1 MDKTRTI
8 LQGWMFA
15 LGFAAICGFLI
26 WILIPANKPI
36 KIRSLSKSEIRK
48 LCDENSEAETAYY
61 VLSAGEYQVLGRFS
75 ENTVKVNSVKHYEDL
90 TYACYTVQ
98 FLDKNGEP
106 VVMAAR
112 TLADDNDLENKAGD
126 VSGKLITMKDDLAA
140 RQTQSYDGEL
150 ELEKIILNEVRDADS
165 KVKDIALKVGLGSIF
180 LLLALCV
187 IYRIKA

>member
-8 LQGWMFA
+8 LKGWMFA
-15 LGFAAICGFLI
+15 LGFAAVCGFLT
-26 WILIPANKPI
+26 WILIPVNKPV
-36 KIRSLSKSEIRK
+36 KIRSLSKSDIRQI
-48 LCDENSEAETAYY
+48 CDGSSEAETAYY
-61 VLSAGEYQVLGRFS
+61 VLSAGEYQVLGRFY

-112 TLADDNDLENKAGD
+112 TLADDNDLEKTAVD
-126 VSGKLITMKDDLAA
+126 VCGKLITMKDDLVA
-140 RQTQSYDGEL
+140 RQTQSFAGEL
-150 ELEKIILNEVRDADS
+150 ELEKIILNEAQDADG
-165 KVKDIALKVGLGSIF
+165 KVKDLALKVGLGSIF

>member
-1 MDKTRTI
+1 M
-8 LQGWMFA
+8 
-15 LGFAAICGFLI
+15 
-26 WILIPANKPI
+26 
-36 KIRSLSKSEIRK
+36 
-48 LCDENSEAETAYY
+48 
-61 VLSAGEYQVLGRFS
+61 LGRFY

-140 RQTQSYDGEL
+140 RQTQSYDGEHFP
-150 ELEKIILNEVRDADS
+150 
-165 KVKDIALKVGLGSIF
+165 IARCMCYLSNQSIKQQERT
-180 LLLALCV
+180 
-187 IYRIKA
+187 RI